1 MCGRYTLRR
10 VNLIRAALSAMPV
23 LPFEEF
29 SQRPRFNVAP
39 SQQVPIV
46 RWEEAGAKI
55 DLARWGLIPAWAKD
69 ASAGYKMINARS
81 ETAAQ
86 KPAFRQALAS
96 RRCLVP
102 ADGFYEWQ
110 SVGGKRQPIFV
121 HRRDD
126 GVFCFAGLWER
137 WQPTEAQEP
146 IDSMTILTTTPN
158 RLLEPI
164 HDRMPVILRQEDYR
178 RWLDPAT
185 PRDVLKSLLGPYPE
199 GELEAY
205 PVSPMVNNPR
215 NDDPQ
220 CVEPNQAK

>member
-10 VNLIRAALSAMPV
+10 VNLIRAALSAMPM

-39 SQQVPIV
+39 SQQVLIV
-46 RWEEAGAKI
+46 RWEQSAAKI
-55 DLARWGLIPAWAKD
+55 DLARWGLIPPWAKD
-69 ASAGYKMINARS
+69 VSAGYKWINARS
-81 ETAAQ
+81 ETAGEM
-86 KPAFRQALAS
+86 PAFRGAFAG

-121 HRRDD
+121 HRPDD

-137 WQPTEAQEP
+137 WKPAEADQAV
-146 IDSMTILTTTPN
+146 DSVTILTTRPN

-164 HDRMPVILRQEDYR
+164 HDRMPVILRQEHYR
-178 RWLDPAT
+178 TWLDPAT
-185 PRDVLKSLLGPYPE
+185 PRNVLQSLLGPCPE

-205 PVSPMVNNPR
+205 PVSPMVNNPK
-215 NDDPQ
+215 NDDPH
-220 CVEPNQAK
+220 CVDPNRVK